1 MTSQGT
7 ILVIGETDQTALS
20 TSTREVLRLGRRIA
34 DASGKQLCFCLLGKD
49 VVPAAEQGFAYGADQ
64 VNMITDALLDT
75 YLAEIWLAALKTAI
89 EPMKPALVLFGHTDK
104 GLELAP
110 LLAFRLGTGA
120 ALDCT
125 DIIAQGPNQ
134 PLTYVKPVF
143 GGKAIGRLQ
152 LADRFPQ
159 VATLREG
166 SVDPA
171 EADAGRNG
179 EILTTNLSLDAG
191 NMRVRFIGKQVDEN
205 LAMANRLLTSGTVV
219 CAGRGA
225 KNQDG
230 VDLLAQAA
238 DLLDGAIA
246 ASRPV
251 VDNGWL
257 PYSLQVGLTG
267 KKVHPQLYIAAGLS
281 GAIQHMAGCI
291 KSKTIVAINNDE
303 AAPVFKMAHL
313 GVVGD
318 LKQVITG
325 FNEEIRK

>member
-1 MTSQGT
+1 MTSQKT
-7 ILVIGETDQTALS
+7 ILVIGEADQTTLNA
-20 TSTREVLRLGRRIA
+20 STREVMRLGRRIA
-34 DASGKQLCFCLLGKD
+34 DATGKELCLCLLGKEITL
-49 VVPAAEQGFAYGADQ
+49 AADQGFAYGADQ
-64 VNMITDALLDT
+64 VNMITDPLLDT
-75 YLAEIWLAALKTAI
+75 YLAETWLTALKTAI
-89 EPMKPALVLFGHTDK
+89 EPMEPALVLFGHTDK

-110 LLAFRLGTGA
+110 LLAFRLGTGV

-125 DIIAQGPNQ
+125 DILTDGSDQ

-143 GGKAIGRLQ
+143 GGKAVGHLQ

-171 EADAGRNG
+171 ETDAARSGAVQTINASISP
-179 EILTTNLSLDAG
+179 ESQ
-191 NMRVRFIGKQVDEN
+191 RVRFIGKQTDES
-205 LAMANRLLTSGTVV
+205 LALANRLLSSSIVV

-225 KNQDG
+225 KNQEG
-230 VDLLAQAA
+230 VDLLTQAA
-238 DLLDGAIA
+238 ELLNGAIA

-303 AAPVFKMAHL
+303 AAPVFKMAHF